1 MHVPSKPTAIQL
13 FLVVAYSAI
22 FPVTN
27 WMGGPIAMVG
37 ILATLPFLPISWV
50 AGMAAVSITKSEH
63 SYLVGAGL
71 AVLAQAMILL
81 WRWNSARS
89 RNNASI

>member
-1 MHVPSKPTAIQL
+1 MHVPSKPTAIQVI
-13 FLVVAYSAI
+13 LVVAYSAI

-63 SYLVGAGL
+63 SYLGGAAL
-71 AVLAQAMILL
+71 AVLAQTLILFWL
-81 WRWNSARS
+81 WNSS
-89 RNNASI
+89 RTRNDASI